1 MFSNISAVP
10 AVFRPAAR
18 PARVHDGGSRVCRG
32 APDRARPEG
41 GLARSGA
48 RDWARRG
55 GARPSRAPV

>member
-18 PARVHDGGSRVCRG
+18 PGRVHDGGSRVYRG
-32 APDRARPEG
+32 CPGPCRPEG

-48 RDWARRG
+48 RWL
-55 GARPSRAPV
+55 